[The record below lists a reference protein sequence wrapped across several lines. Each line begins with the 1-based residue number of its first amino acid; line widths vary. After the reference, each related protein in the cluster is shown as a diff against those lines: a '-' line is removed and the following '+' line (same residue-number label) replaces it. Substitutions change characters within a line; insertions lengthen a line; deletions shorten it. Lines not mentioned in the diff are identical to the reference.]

1 MNPITLDLID
11 YLCIAAYFATILA
24 VAVIVRAKSL
34 QTYWANDRATGTT
47 MLTLSTVATS
57 VGSGMVFG
65 IAAMAYTGGLIPLFL
80 GIFNAVGILAAAVL
94 APRLRELAEKHSMYS
109 LPDFFGAVYSRRC
122 RLAGAAVNLLVYFFF
137 LAAQLIALGTICNM
151 ITGLPAFVSLSLAF
165 VLLVA
170 YTFIGG
176 MRTDIIADNIQFF
189 VLILLL
195 VLLPI
200 PILRDREVLDGFK
213 GLSSTYLTGSAM
225 GGWSFVLGL
234 FLFFTPVPLVMTDI
248 WMRIYSAKSP
258 QIARRS
264 LIASALIILPF
275 FAAFTFVGIAAYVLF
290 PGIDPDTAATQMIG
304 RFVQPGL
311 RGIAIAGLLAAVMST
326 ADSML
331 LITGLTMAK
340 DIGATLSPALAG
352 NDRRLFVTARVA
364 SIALAVAAILFAL
377 VIPDIVQTMVN
388 AFSVLMILLPAVLSG
403 LFAKRKDEAA
413 AFWSILAGLVTT
425 LTLLLV
431 IPKMAFVPGVL
442 VCLVTFG
449 AMRLSSSLRLRNQI
463 GKTQ

>member
-1 MNPITLDLID
+1 MSPLPLDFID
-11 YLCIAAYFATILA
+11 YLCIAAYFAVILA
-24 VAVIVRAKSL
+24 VAIIARAKSL
-34 QTYWANDRATGTT
+34 KTYWANDRATGTT

-65 IAAMAYTGGLIPLFL
+65 IVAMAYTGGLIPLFL
-80 GIFNAVGILAAAVL
+80 GIFNATGILAAAVL

-137 LAAQLIALGTICNM
+137 LSAQLIAIATICKM
-151 ITGLPAFVSLSLAF
+151 MTGLPEFVSLGLAF

-189 VLILLL
+189 ILALLL
-195 VLLPI
+195 VILPVSI
-200 PILRDREVLDGFK
+200 IRDESILKGFH
-213 GLSSTYLTGSAM
+213 GFSSTYLTGSVM
-225 GGWSFVLGL
+225 GGWTFILGL
-234 FLFFTPVPLVMTDI
+234 LLFFTPLPLVMTDI

-264 LIASALIILPF
+264 LIAAALIILPF
-275 FAAFTFVGIAAYVLF
+275 FATFTLVGMAAYVLF
-290 PGIDPDTAATQMIG
+290 PGISPDTAMTQMIG
-304 RFVQPGL
+304 RYLHPGL

-331 LITGLTMAK
+331 IITGLTMAK
-340 DIGATLSPALAG
+340 DIGATLSPTLAG
-352 NDRRLFVTARVA
+352 DERRLFVTARVA
-364 SIALAVAAILFAL
+364 GIAIAITALLFAL
-377 VIPDIVQTMVN
+377 AISDIVQSMVN

-403 LFAKRKDEAA
+403 MFAKRKDEAA
-413 AFWSILAGLVTT
+413 AFWSILTGLLTT
-425 LTLLLV
+425 LGLFFV

-442 VCLVTFG
+442 VCLITFG
-449 AMRLSSSLRLRNQI
+449 AMRLSSRLRIQE
-463 GKTQ
+463 

>member
-1 MNPITLDLID
+1 MNPITLDIID
-11 YLCIAAYFATILA
+11 YLCIAAYFVTILA

-65 IAAMAYTGGLIPLFL
+65 IAAMAYTGGIIPLFL

-122 RLAGAAVNLLVYFFF
+122 RLAGATVNLLVYFFF
-137 LAAQLIALGTICNM
+137 LAAQLIALGTICKM
-151 ITGLPAFVSLSLAF
+151 ITGLPEFVSLGLAF

-189 VLILLL
+189 ILVLLL

-200 PILRDREVLDGFK
+200 PILRDREVLEGLK

-264 LIASALIILPF
+264 LVASALIILPF

-290 PGIDPDTAATQMIG
+290 QHRPRHGGGPND
-304 RFVQPGL
+304 
-311 RGIAIAGLLAAVMST
+311 
-326 ADSML
+326 
-331 LITGLTMAK
+331 TGLC
-340 DIGATLSPALAG
+340 SP
-352 NDRRLFVTARVA
+352 VC
-364 SIALAVAAILFAL
+364 AVS
-377 VIPDIVQTMVN
+377 Q
-388 AFSVLMILLPAVLSG
+388 
-403 LFAKRKDEAA
+403 
-413 AFWSILAGLVTT
+413 
-425 LTLLLV
+425 
-431 IPKMAFVPGVL
+431 
-442 VCLVTFG
+442 
-449 AMRLSSSLRLRNQI
+449 
-463 GKTQ
+463 